1 MKPFF
6 NQLNS
11 LSQIP
16 YKIVETLA
24 KSNNNNLWKALYYPD
39 YDCLSKKDLTI
50 NKKLNLIW
58 KNQNDE
64 NSYRIFLKPLVSS
77 ELDEAMT
84 QLRINKV
91 NISPIDRY
99 ESIVLYEFMILT
111 GEKISL
117 IEDEDGIPVPRI
129 DYIEQELIKELNG
142 KDIGVGSGFLEFNK
156 ELSRNIQSNLS
167 VNNGKT
173 AYGTSLIMGLN
184 LVELGDNTCGN

>member
-1 MKPFF
+1 MKSFF

-77 ELDEAMT
+77 ELDNAMT
-84 QLRINKV
+84 QLRINKI

-99 ESIVLYEFMILT
+99 ESTILYEFMILT
-111 GEKISL
+111 GEKIAL
-117 IEDEDGIPVPRI
+117 IESEDGIPVPRI

-167 VNNGKT
+167 INNGKT

-184 LVELGDNTCGN
+184 LIELGDNVCGN